1 MTLTLLKELLNASQ
15 GKIKAETIINNANMV
30 SVTTGEILENKS
42 IMIYKG
48 YIVRI
53 TESRDELISLYKG
66 NETNIINA
74 KNSYVMPG
82 FIENHI
88 HIESSL
94 LSVKEFGKLE
104 IIHGVTTLIADP
116 HEIGNVLGLKG
127 VELFIEESKY
137 ALPRI
142 FFEAPSCVPAVEH
155 SKGLDSGAKTINNN
169 DIKRLFTYDKVIGLG
184 EVMDFNSVIEG
195 SNNTL
200 EKIELAH
207 NFNKII
213 EGHAPFLTEEG
224 LDSYILTGISS
235 DHESS
240 IVEELLEKA
249 RKGMYIFIR
258 EGSAWKNLRDL
269 IKAITDYHIDSR
281 RLIFVAD
288 DLNVVD
294 LVEKGHI
301 DYIINQSIDLGVD
314 PIKAIQMATINPAE
328 HLKID
333 DKVGII
339 APGRYA
345 DLVISNS
352 IDHIK
357 VLKTMVNGKI
367 LFNEG
372 KILFNEGNFSYP
384 AFSKSTMNIKQ
395 FNEEDILIKTSIEE
409 GNADVYVIKAIPGSS
424 LTKKVIENLP
434 IKKGFVRSNRN
445 VMHIAVIDR
454 HHKTGNIGKGFVENL
469 EIKSGAIAQTIAHD
483 THNLIIAGY
492 DPKDMIT
499 AAKYVIDSNGGIAYV
514 DKGKLISMV
523 KLPIAGLFSDQNYE
537 SVYRQAK
544 QLEESLSTAGTSLN
558 SIFMTLGLI
567 SLPVIPELRIT
578 DRGLVDVMGG
588 KIISPLLSYKT
599 TEIEEIPNPK

>member
-1 MTLTLLKELLNASQ
+1 MILTLTLLKELLNASQ

-294 LVEKGHI
+294 
-301 DYIINQSIDLGVD
+301 
-314 PIKAIQMATINPAE
+314 
-328 HLKID
+328 
-333 DKVGII
+333 
-339 APGRYA
+339 
-345 DLVISNS
+345 
-352 IDHIK
+352 
-357 VLKTMVNGKI
+357 
-367 LFNEG
+367 
-372 KILFNEGNFSYP
+372 
-384 AFSKSTMNIKQ
+384 
-395 FNEEDILIKTSIEE
+395 
-409 GNADVYVIKAIPGSS
+409 
-424 LTKKVIENLP
+424 
-434 IKKGFVRSNRN
+434 
-445 VMHIAVIDR
+445 
-454 HHKTGNIGKGFVENL
+454 
-469 EIKSGAIAQTIAHD
+469 
-483 THNLIIAGY
+483 
-492 DPKDMIT
+492 
-499 AAKYVIDSNGGIAYV
+499 
-514 DKGKLISMV
+514 
-523 KLPIAGLFSDQNYE
+523 
-537 SVYRQAK
+537 
-544 QLEESLSTAGTSLN
+544 
-558 SIFMTLGLI
+558 
-567 SLPVIPELRIT
+567 
-578 DRGLVDVMGG
+578 
-588 KIISPLLSYKT
+588 
-599 TEIEEIPNPK
+599 